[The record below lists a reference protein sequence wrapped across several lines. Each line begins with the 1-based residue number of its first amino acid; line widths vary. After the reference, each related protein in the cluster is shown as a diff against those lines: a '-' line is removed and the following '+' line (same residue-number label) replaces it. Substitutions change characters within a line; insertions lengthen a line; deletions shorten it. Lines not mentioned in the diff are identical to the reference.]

1 MIDMELKMI
10 DYLVLFFGVIAM
22 FLVFATADID

>member
-1 MIDMELKMI
+1 MIDMEIKMF
-10 DYLVLFFGVIAM
+10 DFLLLCFGVIAM